1 MSRLPVQLILLGPPG
16 VGKGTQAVR
25 LARRLGLTHI
35 NPGQV
40 LREAA
45 VGKSAASREISGRMA
60 AGQLVDDQLVDRLV
74 RERLKAL
81 SPGQGFIL
89 DGYPR
94 TAGQARSLQKTL
106 AGLHRL
112 RRPLLVVWLRASAD
126 VLVRRVRDRAG
137 EEHRSDDSE
146 RALGHRLEVD
156 RDNAQ
161 ALRESLA
168 GWTDVIEVDADQPP
182 DSVAEEI
189 LRALRRY
196 AAAWTSPRAISFL
209 SDRFPT

>member
-16 VGKGTQAVR
+16 AGKGTQAAR
-25 LARRLGLTHI
+25 LARRLGLIHI
-35 NPGQV
+35 NPGQI

-45 VGKSAASREISGRMA
+45 AGESPVSRDIRDRMA

-74 RERLKAL
+74 RERLEAL

-94 TAGQARSLQKTL
+94 TAGEARSLQTTL

-112 RRPLLVVWLRASAD
+112 RQPLLVVWLQASAD
-126 VLVRRVRDRAG
+126 VLIGRLRDRAR
-137 EEHRSDDSE
+137 EEQRPDDSE
-146 RALGHRLEVD
+146 HAIAHRLEVH

-161 ALRESLA
+161 ALRDALA

-182 DSVAEEI
+182 DSIAEEI
-189 LRALRRY
+189 VRALRRH
-196 AAAWTSPRAISFL
+196 AAAWTSPRAISFFR
-209 SDRFPT
+209 SDR